1 MPRPRRERARP
12 ESEEANGRVRR
23 PRRVRVDNPVASDH
37 SGTRVDMGYIDISDI
52 VPYEFNPR
60 DNAAAIESV
69 ANSIR
74 SFGFLVPVVVDAS
87 NVLVAGHT
95 RVEAAKTLGIPEVPC
110 IRAEHLSEDQI
121 RAFRIIDNKV
131 AELAKWDFDL
141 LSQEFN
147 ALRDS
152 GLDFTD
158 YGYTREELDCLTDMV
173 ADDCL
178 SADGLI
184 DAESRDRLQRA
195 ERRAPAQARFVL
207 GEIVFF
213 IPAAE
218 YRRWVDGIRGLHD
231 FNEEEIVTDIK
242 RRLGL
247 LEREAN

>member
-1 MPRPRRERARP
+1 MATPRTRRQRGPRDHRNARV
-12 ESEEANGRVRR
+12 E
-23 PRRVRVDNPVASDH
+23 
-37 SGTRVDMGYIDISDI
+37 MGYVDITDI
-52 VPYEFNPR
+52 QPYEFNPR
-60 DNAAAIESV
+60 DNAGAIESV

-74 SFGFLVPVVVDAS
+74 TFGFLVPVVIDAEGT
-87 NVLVAGHT
+87 LVAGHT

-121 RAFRIIDNKV
+121 RAFRVIDNKV

-141 LSQEFN
+141 LSQELS
-147 ALRDS
+147 ALKDS

-158 YGYTREELDCLTDMV
+158 YGYTREELDCLTDIV

-184 DAESRDRLQRA
+184 DSEVRERLQRA

-218 YRRWVDGIRGLHD
+218 YRRWVDGVRGLHD
-231 FNEEEIVTDIK
+231 FNEEEIVTDLK

-247 LEREAN
+247 LERQAS